1 MIKLGAMRGVM
12 AAAAIAIWMSAALPA
27 QDSNSSNSLGD
38 VARQTRAQ
46 LAAAS
51 AAKARKAPPLIEKTP
66 QEQQASEQAS
76 GASPAPTPTS
86 VMPSTA
92 ADSHPQTPSLADLAR
107 QTRQAPHM
115 TAGASVDNAEEKNS
129 APSGFQSFV
138 VPYCQNPTHC
148 AEATVVVPEKAEVV
162 SRING
167 QHIFKATVDDEPVML
182 YAGPADVNAPYRSL
196 TDPDYRRMRDLANAN
211 GPSREKSDRIS
222 AQDMTIEGRTALLTR
237 FRFQRDQKRWW
248 IGERVLIEGRVLSG
262 DKNAQFLLGCAAPE
276 DHFADAEA
284 LCSTLV
290 NSLRLP

>member
-1 MIKLGAMRGVM
+1 M
-12 AAAAIAIWMSAALPA
+12 AAAFAICMSAALRA
-27 QDSNSSNSLGD
+27 QDSNSNSLGD

-46 LAAAS
+46 LAAS
-51 AAKARKAPPLIEKTP
+51 AAKAGKAPLPVEKTP
-66 QEQQASEQAS
+66 QGQQASEQPS
-76 GASPAPTPTS
+76 EDSRKPMPSS

-92 ADSHPQTPSLADLAR
+92 AGSDSQPPSLADLAR
-107 QTRQAPHM
+107 QTRQAPRI
-115 TAGASVDNAEEKNS
+115 TARATAHSAEEKNL
-129 APSGFQSFV
+129 APAGFQSFV

-148 AEATVVVPEKAEVV
+148 EEATVAVPEKAEVV

-211 GPSREKSDRIS
+211 AGSREKSDRIS

-237 FRFQRDQKRWW
+237 FRFLRDQKRWW